1 MASMVGGA
9 LLIVSDFLELLL
21 AGYELDEAATTGTYG
36 GVTVLTLLG
45 TVLLLVGLVGLYAG
59 QSQAAGLLGLVGFL
73 ATFLGNVLVAGAVWE
88 ATFVVPW
95 LAGEAP
101 ELLGGGPTGWLALGF
116 VLSYTLA
123 GLGVTLFGVATIRA
137 RVYPRAAGAL
147 LIIGVVPV
155 AVWNF
160 LPLPLP
166 DMLLGVAVAWL
177 GLALF
182 KSGGGEGAP
191 QAPPLVR

>member
-1 MASMVGGA
+1 MVGGA

-21 AGYELDEAATTGTYG
+21 VGYELDEAATTGIYG

-59 QSQAAGLLGLVGFL
+59 QSEAVGLLGLVGFL
-73 ATFLGNVLVAGAVWE
+73 VSFLGNALVAGAVWE

-95 LAGEAP
+95 LAWEAP
-101 ELLGGGPTGWLALGF
+101 ELLDEEPMGWLALGF

-123 GLGVTLFGVATIRA
+123 GAGAILFGVATMRA
-137 RVYPRAAGAL
+137 RVFPRAAAVL

-166 DMLLGVAVAWL
+166 DVLLGAAVAWL

-182 KSGGGEGAP
+182 RGGG
-191 QAPPLVR
+191 